1 VRDHEVRLPDER
13 RPGRPVGRLRAAVR
27 SGVEITASV
36 GGVMQGT
43 MTGKILAEH
52 LVEGRLAPGEEIG
65 IRIDQTLLQDA
76 TGTMACMEFEALG
89 LERVRVEL
97 AMQYVDH
104 NMLLFDH
111 RNADD
116 HLFLQTFAAR
126 HGLWYSRPGNG
137 ICHQVHT
144 ERFARPGAT
153 LLGADSHTPTSGAC
167 GSIAIGAGGLEVAMA
182 MAGRPLRTSTP
193 SVVGVHLGGELP
205 PWVAGKDLILHL
217 IQRYTVKGGLNR
229 IFEFT
234 GPGVA
239 TLSVT
244 QRATVCNMITEL
256 GATTAIFPSDE
267 QTRHFLRRQRREDQF
282 VELGP
287 DPGASYDEETEVDL
301 SALVPLI
308 AKPHSPDNVVPVEEI
323 TGIPAYQVCF
333 GSSVNSW
340 YEDLAIP
347 AAVMRGEH
355 LPPTTTATVSPGS
368 RQILTMITASGVLE
382 DFEKAGVR
390 ILEPACGP
398 CVGIGQAP
406 PTDRVSVRTFNRNF
420 PGRSG
425 TVRDQVYLASPA
437 TAAATVLAGEI
448 TDPRTLGDPPAI
460 DDPEP
465 WVDDFMIVPPA
476 LPEEVKRIEVVR
488 GPNIKSPPIPPPL
501 PAVLEGPVLIV
512 LPDNIST
519 GSMAPDGAIVMAD
532 RSNVGAI
539 ARYTFIKEDP
549 GFVDRARQWGG
560 GFIVAGE
567 NYGQGSSREHAA
579 LAPLHLGV
587 RAVLAEGFARIHR
600 RNLIAQGLVPLLIDA
615 ETHGRLQV
623 GDHLSIPALR
633 QMVADGAEKVE
644 VLVRPNG
651 DGPAWS
657 FRARLDLS
665 PRERRTVVAGGELNL
680 IKQEET
686 AS

>member
-1 VRDHEVRLPDER
+1 MR
-13 RPGRPVGRLRAAVR
+13 
-27 SGVEITASV
+27 
-36 GGVMQGT
+36 GT
-43 MTGKILAEH
+43 MTGKILEDH
-52 LVEGRLAPGEEIG
+52 LVEGRLVPGEEIG

-89 LERVRVEL
+89 LDRVRVGL

-126 HGLWYSRPGNG
+126 YGLRYSRPGNG

-182 MAGRPLRTSTP
+182 MAGRPFRTPTP
-193 SVVGVHLGGELP
+193 TVVGVHLRGELP

-217 IQRYTVKGGLNR
+217 IGAYTVKGGLNR

-239 TLSVT
+239 ALSVT

-256 GATTAIFPSDE
+256 GGTTAIFPSDE
-267 QTRHFLRRQRREDQF
+267 QTRRFLRRQRREDQF

-287 DPGASYDEETEVDL
+287 DPDASYDEETEVDL
-301 SALVPLI
+301 STLVPLI
-308 AKPHSPDNVVPVEEI
+308 ARPHSPDNVVPVDEVAG
-323 TGIPAYQVCF
+323 TPVYQVCF

-347 AAVMRGEH
+347 AAVFDGRQ
-355 LPPTTTATVSPGS
+355 LPATTTATVSPGS
-368 RQILTMITASGVLE
+368 RQILTMITESGVLE
-382 DFEKAGVR
+382 AFERAGVR

-406 PTDRVSVRTFNRNF
+406 PTDRASVRTFNRNF

-437 TAAATVLAGEI
+437 TAAATALAGAI
-448 TDPRTLGDPPAI
+448 TDPRSLGDPPAV

-465 WVDDFMIVPPA
+465 WVDDFMILDPA
-476 LPEEVKRIEVVR
+476 PPEEAERVEVVR
-488 GPNIKSPPIPPPL
+488 GPNIKTPPIPPPL
-501 PAVLEGPVLIV
+501 PAEMDGPVLIV

-539 ARYTFIKEDP
+539 AQYTFMKEDP
-549 GFVDRARQWGG
+549 EFVARARRWDG

-587 RAVLAEGFARIHR
+587 RAVLAQGFARIHR
-600 RNLIAQGLVPLLIDA
+600 RNLIAQGLVPLYIDA
-615 ETHGRLQV
+615 ETHDRLQV
-623 GDHLSIPALR
+623 GDHLRVAALR
-633 QMVADGAEKVE
+633 QAVADGAEEVE
-644 VLVRPNG
+644 VGVRP
-651 DGPAWS
+651 DGGEPWT
-657 FRARLDLS
+657 FTARLDLS
-665 PRERRTVVAGGELNL
+665 PRERRTAVAGGELNV
-680 IKQEET
+680 IKQEEA